1 MLFEIV
7 PNLSEGRNDA
17 TIDMAME
24 AVERTGARVLH
35 RTSDAAHHRSVLTIA
50 GSGDELVEAS
60 VALAGIAAERIDL
73 RRHRGEHPR
82 IGALDVL
89 PFVPLAGA
97 GLAEAAE
104 LAHRAGAAI
113 WRRHRIPSFYY
124 GFAARRPEHRL

>member
-50 GSGDELVEAS
+50 GSGDEVVAAA
-60 VALAGIAAERIDL
+60 VALAGVAVERIDL
-73 RRHRGEHPR
+73 RVHRGEHPR

-89 PFVPLAGA
+89 PFVPLGGA
-97 GLAEAAE
+97 TLEEATEVA
-104 LAHRAGAAI
+104 
-113 WRRHRIPSFYY
+113 
-124 GFAARRPEHRL
+124 